1 MWHWSEPS
9 LKTLAH
15 FWTQVWIWHVFLSEI
30 WEDIEKCVCI
40 STAWTDTAWFTRTML
55 LWYWF
60 QIEFLCLILFAT
72 CYHWSLSCWVS
83 WGTSWLWHLSSAQ
96 LRLSRR
102 FDGCQT
108 IFIVL
113 KNTWIPLFEI
123 HLYKTVEYTVRN
135 QSMAGIH
142 FPLVCFDLQQIW
154 DSFTQ
159 LDSLFELFLSELPP
173 FPFLMT
179 SFHSTD
185 MT

>member
-1 MWHWSEPS
+1 MFFCLRFEKMCLYFDS
-9 LKTLAH
+9 LDRYSLVHKDNAAVILISD
-15 FWTQVWIWHVFLSEI
+15 WISLFDLVRNMLS
-30 WEDIEKCVCI
+30 
-40 STAWTDTAWFTRTML
+40 
-55 LWYWF
+55 
-60 QIEFLCLILFAT
+60 LILIM
-72 CYHWSLSCWVS
+72 LSKLGNFMTPQFCTIKAELTYWRVS
-83 WGTSWLWHLSSAQ
+83 N
-96 LRLSRR
+96 
-102 FDGCQT
+102 
-108 IFIVL
+108 FIVL

-135 QSMAGIH
+135 QSMAGIR

-179 SFHSTD
+179 SFHSSD